1 MNLHQPPSITASPD
15 SPIILALC
23 QRQVDQLVALLPL
36 KTAWIVYECSDL
48 RKHQVAAQGEAKTA
62 ANDTVARSDLTAY
75 FDSEIWLQHD
85 CLRPMVALP
94 LSDCSTAY
102 IYPLGGMAP
111 CSDYLVL
118 WADSTLSVEQQQW
131 VAQQALLLQQVLRL
145 DQANA
150 GLRTELLLL
159 EQVLQRV
166 GHQLGNPLALI
177 RLYAETLT
185 LQLNQGPYQEQV
197 SLICQATD
205 RLKTHLTQLLHYGR
219 DCRLH
224 LEPHDLQNILADSLQ
239 ELTPWLAEKEIHLV
253 SAPTPVTLN
262 VDRVQL
268 KQVFDNLLN
277 NAIAFSPPGSTLTCH
292 WQVYAHEVLVQVQDQ
307 GPGLS
312 AEDLKQLFQ
321 PFYTRRDGGKGLGLA
336 IAQKVILDHQGRL
349 WAENLPSGGAQFSF
363 TLPRALSRSR

>member
-1 MNLHQPPSITASPD
+1 MSSHHLPLSIASPNL
-15 SPIILALC
+15 PTILELC
-23 QRQVDQLVALLPL
+23 QRQVEQLVTLFPL
-36 KTAWIVYECSDL
+36 RAAWIIYEQKNLQQQRAIAQVEGCS
-48 RKHQVAAQGEAKTA
+48 AP
-62 ANDTVARSDLTAY
+62 SDDALTAY
-75 FDSEIWLQHD
+75 FGSEAWLKHD
-85 CLRPMVALP
+85 CLRSVVLVPMEAG
-94 LSDCSTAY
+94 STAY
-102 IYPLGGMAP
+102 VYPLGGTVP

-118 WADSTLSVEQQQW
+118 WAWEDLSEQQQGW
-131 VAQQALLLQQVLRL
+131 VAQQALLLKQVLQL
-145 DQANA
+145 DQVNDCLHA
-150 GLRTELLLL
+150 ELLLL

-205 RLKTHLTQLLHYGR
+205 RLKSQLTQLLHYGR

-224 LEPHDLQNILADSLQ
+224 LEPHNLQDILADSLQ
-239 ELTPWLAEKEIHLV
+239 ELTPWLAQNNIHLV
-253 SAPTPVTLN
+253 GDQTPVTLN

-277 NAIAFSPPGSTLTCH
+277 NAIAFSPPGSTLTCR

-312 AEDLKQLFQ
+312 ETDLKQLFK
-321 PFYTRRDGGKGLGLA
+321 PFYSRREGGRGVGLA
-336 IAQKVILDHQGRL
+336 IAQKIILDHQGRL
-349 WAENLPSGGAQFSF
+349 WAENLPLGGAQFSF
-363 TLPRALSRSR
+363 TLPRAQPRSG

>member
-1 MNLHQPPSITASPD
+1 MNLHQPPSIIASPD
-15 SPIILALC
+15 SSIILELC

-36 KTAWIVYECSDL
+36 KTAWIVYECSGL
-48 RKHQVAAQGEAKTA
+48 RKQQVVAQGEADATA
-62 ANDTVARSDLTAY
+62 ISSDLTAY

-85 CLRPMVALP
+85 FLCPLVALA
-94 LSDCSTAY
+94 LAAGSTAY
-102 IYPLGGMAP
+102 IYPLGSMAP
-111 CSDYLVL
+111 CSNYLLL
-118 WADSTLSVEQQQW
+118 WADSTLSVKQQQW
-131 VAQQALLLQQVLRL
+131 VAQQALLLRQVLRL

-205 RLKTHLTQLLHYGR
+205 RLKTQLTQLLHYGR

-224 LEPHDLQNILADSLQ
+224 LEPHNLQDILADSLQ
-239 ELTPWLAEKEIHLV
+239 ELTPWLAQNHIHVVGDQTLV
-253 SAPTPVTLN
+253 SVN

-277 NAIAFSPPGSTLTCH
+277 NAIAFSPPGSTLTCQ

-312 AEDLKQLFQ
+312 EADLKQLFK
-321 PFYTRRDGGKGLGLA
+321 PFYSRREGGKGVGLA
-336 IAQKVILDHQGRL
+336 IAQKIILDHQGRL
-349 WAENLPSGGAQFSF
+349 WAENLPLGGAQFSF
-363 TLPRALSRSR
+363 TLPRAQPRSG